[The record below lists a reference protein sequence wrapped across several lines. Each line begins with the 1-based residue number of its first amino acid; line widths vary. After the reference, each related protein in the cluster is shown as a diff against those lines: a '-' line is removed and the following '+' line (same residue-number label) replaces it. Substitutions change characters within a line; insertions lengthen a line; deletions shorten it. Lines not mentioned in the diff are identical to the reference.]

1 MSPGLAGFLD
11 LPVLLVALAAIAIY
25 RGELTYVLPAFIF
38 GGASLAAAYAGM
50 RIFNVKMAQGEP
62 RSKDTAAGPNKP
74 NPCSTCRPWVTG

>member
-11 LPVLLVALAAIAIY
+11 LPVLLIALAAIAIY

-50 RIFNVKMAQGEP
+50 RIFNVRWLRASPAQRTPQMGRTSP
-62 RSKDTAAGPNKP
+62 TR
-74 NPCSTCRPWVTG
+74 CSTCRPW

>member
-74 NPCSTCRPWVTG
+74 NPLLNLSAMVT